1 VRYHDL
7 NLLALGV
14 SIEKNTITIS
24 CMDARCTSHEREG
37 ALKLRRAGGFVGG
50 RNLKPYMPTLLREN
64 GSKRMDIELH
74 EDCGAIKLVSRGVE
88 RRQEVDDQTY
98 DAIISPF
105 LKHSTNPATVL
116 GRIYD
121 IAREIQI
128 RVALEWKNNGT
139 PLRKVYSM
147 RRAVHGHVEGDK
159 ALLLTTPTR
168 AMFADV
174 LRSIDLKPESTY
186 VITLVPGNVRHMA
199 IDPQIAV
206 RYLGIRNVFVYP
218 SGGGSDSTLN
228 KFWSAYRRGEIYLH
242 GANVKRL

>member
-1 VRYHDL
+1 M

-24 CMDARCTSHEREG
+24 CMDARCTTHEREG

-50 RNLKPYMPTLLREN
+50 RNLKQYMPTLLRES
-64 GSKRMDIELH
+64 GSKNMDIELH
-74 EDCGAIKLVSRGVE
+74 DDCGAIKLVSRGVE

-98 DAIISPF
+98 EAIISPF
-105 LKHSTNPATVL
+105 LKHSTNPATIL

-139 PLRKVYSM
+139 PLRRVYSM
-147 RRAVHGHVEGDK
+147 KRMVHGHVEGDK

-168 AMFADV
+168 AMFSDV
-174 LRSIDLKPESTY
+174 VRSIGLKPESTY
-186 VITLVPGNVRHMA
+186 VITLVPGNVRQMA
-199 IDPQIAV
+199 IDPQIAI
-206 RYLGIRNVFVYP
+206 RYLGIRNVFVHP
-218 SGGGSDSTLN
+218 SNGGSDPTLN
-228 KFWSAYRRGEIYLH
+228 SFWSAYKSGEICLH
-242 GANVKRL
+242 DANVQRL